1 MIVSPLPNELPILQ
15 APMAGGPST
24 PALTAAVSRAGG
36 LGFLAAGYLTPDQL
50 RATLADTRRL
60 TGEPVGVNVFC
71 PSIPAPAAPV
81 EAYAQL
87 LQPESD
93 RLGVPLG
100 DPRWE
105 DDHYADKLELV
116 AAERVPM
123 VSFTF
128 GCPEADAVEA
138 LHAAGCSVVVTVTS
152 SGEAELAEQAGADLL
167 AVQGTEAGGHQ
178 ASFLERVPNV
188 RPLAEL
194 LEDVRSSVTLPM
206 VASGGIMSGS
216 EGAAALRGGAVG
228 VQLGTAF
235 LCCPEA
241 GTSALYRRALLEGT
255 YADTV
260 LTRAFSGRYARGL
273 ANRFAVTYSDAAPE
287 AYPEV
292 HHLTRPLR
300 TAATRAGDPGTPNL
314 WAGHGVACRDIR
326 PGATGRPSHRIGAA
340 RGSIGP

>member
-1 MIVSPLPNELPILQ
+1 MVVSPLPNELPILQ

-36 LGFLAAGYLTPDQL
+36 LGFLAAGYRTPDQL

-71 PSIPAPAAPV
+71 PSLPAPAAPV

-87 LQPESD
+87 LRPESD

-128 GCPEADAVEA
+128 GCPDAGAVEA
-138 LHAAGCSVVVTVTS
+138 LHAAGCSVLVTVTS

-188 RPLAEL
+188 RPLADL

-206 VASGGIMSGS
+206 VASGGIMTGS
-216 EGAAALRGGAVG
+216 DVATALRGGAVG

-241 GTSALYRRALLEGT
+241 GTSAPYRRALLEGT
-255 YADTV
+255 YPDTV

-314 WAGHGVACRDIR
+314 WAG
-326 PGATGRPSHRIGAA
+326 TGWRAVTSDPAEQVVRRIASELHEA
-340 RGSIGP
+340 IGP